1 MFSDIHERKYWCW
14 GTNCPGLGIDSEEV
28 FEIIKTKIL
37 IFWLFN
43 YYLLLFSA
51 IDIAKKIRKE
61 FPNKLTILGG
71 SHAIVDSENTVK
83 NYGYFDLVC
92 YGKDGEYIIHDIVK
106 KFNTKNCERNLFL
119 EDFEL
124 VKSIKGIVFKSN
136 NEIIKTAPADVIKD
150 LDVLPIPAR
159 DLFPNERYMP
169 LPNQYKTTRN
179 QYGRY

>member
-1 MFSDIHERKYWCW
+1 MKKFLKLSKQ
-14 GTNCPGLGIDSEEV
+14 
-28 FEIIKTKIL
+28 KIL
-37 IFWLFN
+37 IFGFFN

-51 IDIAKKIRKE
+51 IDIAKIRKE

-106 KFNTKNCERNLFL
+106 KLTKNCERNLFL

-159 DLFPNERYMP
+159 DLSKRKIYVFTKSVQK
-169 LPNQYKTTRN
+169 LPATNMVVIRGCPYVCSL
-179 QYGRY
+179 